1 MTQPASTTHVVV
13 IPSFDTGATVYDTV
27 RAARA
32 AWQPVYVVVDGS
44 RDGSAEG
51 LQAMA
56 RDDTGLRVWVLPHNQ
71 GKGAAVLHGLQA
83 AQAAGFSHALTMDAD
98 GQHPAQCIEAFM
110 RASRERP
117 DAMIL
122 GRPVFDASAPLLRVR
137 GRRVSNW
144 WTNLETLGAGVD
156 DSLFGFR
163 VYPIG
168 ALVAVMQRQRW
179 MRRFDFDTEAV
190 VRLAWRGVK
199 PLNRDAP
206 VRYLSAEEGGV
217 SHFNYVRD
225 NALLTWM
232 HTRLMIGFV
241 LRLPLL
247 IVRRLRRAPPFQP

>member
-1 MTQPASTTHVVV
+1 MNHPSWILGHMSIYYPVVPALLRGA
-13 IPSFDTGATVYDTV
+13 SFDD
-27 RAARA
+27 
-32 AWQPVYVVVDGS
+32 
-44 RDGSAEG
+44 
-51 LQAMA
+51 
-56 RDDTGLRVWVLPHNQ
+56 
-71 GKGAAVLHGLQA
+71 
-83 AQAAGFSHALTMDAD
+83 
-98 GQHPAQCIEAFM
+98 PA
-110 RASRERP
+110 
-117 DAMIL
+117 
-122 GRPVFDASAPLLRVR
+122 
-137 GRRVSNW
+137 
-144 WTNLETLGAGVD
+144 D